1 MLAGVDL
8 ARRHGAVLHFDEPV
22 TGWRVTP
29 GGGVEV
35 DTATGRYGAD
45 RLVLTP
51 GAWAPQLLPTVA
63 PILVERQVFYW
74 FEPDFTAGVP
84 YESYAD
90 GHPVYIE
97 ETDGNGLLYG
107 FPMIDGPDGGLK
119 LAFYRQ
125 NIGTTTPETI
135 DRTVH
140 ADEVDAIRR
149 RAVQLFPHLTGPLVK
164 AATCM
169 YASAPDDHFVIG
181 LLDGMPQVVVAC
193 GFSGHGFKFV
203 PVVGEIVADLV
214 QTGTTAHD
222 IDLFDI
228 ERPAVWRSLT
238 RTRPITSGGDRPTV
252 STTTLDLASFK
263 ALSFDCYG
271 TLIDWEAGISAV
283 LVPWASEQSLD
294 LSVDDLLLAYGDS
307 EAAVEREAPTA
318 LYPDVLAEAFRRTGA
333 ALGEPVS
340 DDWAARLGGS
350 VPDWPAFPDSAE
362 ALARLARHCQLI
374 IVSNVHRAGF
384 AGSNQHLRGDFA
396 AVITAE
402 DVGAYK
408 PAENHFRALDRI
420 LPEIGVGAPAAARR
434 AEPVP
439 RPRARETGRPA
450 VGVDQPSS
458 RPSRLGRHPGAVP
471 GLVLR
476 PRVRFHGRFRRRCRR
491 RVRLGS

>member
-1 MLAGVDL
+1 MGSAAVHTLAARGLSVLGLENFGPAHDQGSAHGGSRIIRQSYFEGPAYVPLLQRAFEGWRELQEQSGRDLLRLCGGIYIGDPDNPVVTGSREAAVLHGLPHEVLDAAEIRSRFPTMRPADHAVGVYEPNAGYVRPEETVLAGVDL

-22 TGWRVTP
+22 TGWRATP

-35 DTATGRYGAD
+35 ITATGRYGAD

-51 GAWAPQLLPTVA
+51 GAWAPQLLPDGGARSSSSGRSSTGSSRTSPPA
-63 PILVERQVFYW
+63 SPTSR
-74 FEPDFTAGVP
+74 
-84 YESYAD
+84 YAD

-125 NIGTTTPETI
+125 NVGFTTPETI

-140 ADEVDAIRR
+140 ADEVDAMRR

-228 ERPAVWRSLT
+228 ARPA
-238 RTRPITSGGDRPTV
+238 
-252 STTTLDLASFK
+252 
-263 ALSFDCYG
+263 
-271 TLIDWEAGISAV
+271 
-283 LVPWASEQSLD
+283 
-294 LSVDDLLLAYGDS
+294 
-307 EAAVEREAPTA
+307 
-318 LYPDVLAEAFRRTGA
+318 
-333 ALGEPVS
+333 
-340 DDWAARLGGS
+340 
-350 VPDWPAFPDSAE
+350 
-362 ALARLARHCQLI
+362 
-374 IVSNVHRAGF
+374 
-384 AGSNQHLRGDFA
+384 LRGA
-396 AVITAE
+396 
-402 DVGAYK
+402 
-408 PAENHFRALDRI
+408 
-420 LPEIGVGAPAAARR
+420 
-434 AEPVP
+434 
-439 RPRARETGRPA
+439 
-450 VGVDQPSS
+450 S
-458 RPSRLGRHPGAVP
+458 
-471 GLVLR
+471 
-476 PRVRFHGRFRRRCRR
+476 
-491 RVRLGS
+491 